1 MRPSVPS
8 DGNQVIVDA
17 KNKTTLKKHLVLFLE
32 CCRIVFLYIVHEKRK
47 NPNETRK
54 QRKKG

>member
-1 MRPSVPS
+1 MRLSVPS

-17 KNKTTLKKHLVLFLE
+17 RNKTTLKKLLTPSIE
-32 CCRIVFLYIVHEKRK
+32 CCGIVFLYIVHEKRK

-54 QRKKG
+54 QSENG